1 MNGEKVERRGGARAN
16 SGRKKAAEGEFME
29 MVYFRLSPGILAKV
43 DALAEE
49 RGVSRSAFLRQVVL
63 DFFVNK

>member
-1 MNGEKVERRGGARAN
+1 MVCLGLRGGARAN
-16 SGRKKAAEGEFME
+16 SGRKKAAEGEALE
-29 MVYFRLSPGILAKV
+29 MVYFRLSPRILARV

-63 DFFVNK
+63 SFLSEE

>member
-1 MNGEKVERRGGARAN
+1 
-16 SGRKKAAEGEFME
+16 
-29 MVYFRLSPGILAKV
+29 MVYFRLSPRILARV

-63 DFFVNK
+63 SFLAEKQ